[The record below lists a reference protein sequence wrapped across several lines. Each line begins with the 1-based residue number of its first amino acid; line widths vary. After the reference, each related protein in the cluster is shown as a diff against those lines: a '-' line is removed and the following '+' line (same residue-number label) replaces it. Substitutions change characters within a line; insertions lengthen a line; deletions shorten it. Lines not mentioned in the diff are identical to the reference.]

1 MGFYKNNGIIFDIKL
16 FIFDSDKLKEIMN
29 GIAVIVA
36 NQADQKEEQATLA
49 SRVQQ
54 LEHNKVTAH
63 ELSDNEDSCN
73 ESALEDNEY
82 QAQEYSDQEQ
92 EVQSAELNMDH
103 FLSPNHTQSDDNS
116 MDELLQDYEEEKETS
131 SKVTSKLAEFI
142 GIPFRNGIT
151 EETFKKL
158 IT

>member
-73 ESALEDNEY
+73 ESALEEEY

-92 EVQSAELNMDH
+92 EAELNMDH

-142 GIPFRNGIT
+142 GSRFRNGIT